1 MTIQIEPGAKS
12 STGANRNG
20 TTTESSG
27 PSTGS
32 FVFIGQPIYKTDV
45 GYGGRGWD
53 AYPSSFPAKN
63 GQRYLYI
70 CPPRAAPK
78 RSLAPAPTPPT
89 APSAPPQSKKG

>member
-1 MTIQIEPGAKS
+1 MTIEIQPGLVS
-12 STGANRNG
+12 YTGSFRNG
-20 TTTESSG
+20 TITASYGKYS
-27 PSTGS
+27 GS
-32 FVFIGQPIYKTDV
+32 FVFIGQPIYNTDV